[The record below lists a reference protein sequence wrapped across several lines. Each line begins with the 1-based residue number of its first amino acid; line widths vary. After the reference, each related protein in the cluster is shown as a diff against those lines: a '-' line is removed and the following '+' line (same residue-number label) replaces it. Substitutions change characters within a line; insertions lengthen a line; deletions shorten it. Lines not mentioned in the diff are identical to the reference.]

1 MRRPAPR
8 LPPPLPLVDSG
19 RKEERNRMGHRKS
32 TLRKKPPMTR
42 KYLKILAEIES
53 AVRRLE
59 NLEYDIQD
67 AEMCR
72 AAMERKKR
80 AGK

>member
-1 MRRPAPR
+1 
-8 LPPPLPLVDSG
+8 
-19 RKEERNRMGHRKS
+19 MGHRKS

-72 AAMERKKR
+72 TAMERKKR